1 MRAFLLAGESD
12 IFLAIAIFCLI
23 VAIGVI
29 MGSVLK
35 KKLDYSQSHTK
46 GARFEGQVRVNL
58 HKPFIAGESFRFYNA
73 LQRALP
79 VEFIAFPNIGVD
91 TIVKPAGD
99 LVTYNAIGGKYL
111 DFVIFK
117 KEGMVPS
124 AVVDLIDPGVSLTSI
139 SKQHEVITKTL
150 RTVNLPVLEFMVD
163 DVYNEK
169 DILTRFLDSQDA
181 YTIAMLKKQ
190 RRAKNPDEDYE

>member
-1 MRAFLLAGESD
+1 
-12 IFLAIAIFCLI
+12 
-23 VAIGVI
+23 
-29 MGSVLK
+29 
-35 KKLDYSQSHTK
+35 
-46 GARFEGQVRVNL
+46 
-58 HKPFIAGESFRFYNA
+58 
-73 LQRALP
+73 
-79 VEFIAFPNIGVD
+79 
-91 TIVKPAGD
+91 
-99 LVTYNAIGGKYL
+99 
-111 DFVIFK
+111 
-117 KEGMVPS
+117 MVPS